1 MRTAVTTRTPAPRAY
16 TERVNLAI
24 DHVVGH
30 LGEPLRLTDVARA
43 ARLSPF
49 HFHRVFQ
56 VLVGETLAEFV
67 KRLRLERAL
76 VMMAHA
82 PRSSLTTIALTC
94 GFSSS
99 SDFSRCFKQ
108 RYGTAPSA
116 FDLKGWREA
125 RGSELQAIVP
135 EPAGRFHLGRL
146 PAAHNPDGFRVRIR
160 ELPADQLPIGPPMS
174 SARIFWLPLMLLLLA
189 PANPVS
195 AQTCFRGR
203 PLPTCTRFWIVESG
217 IGARLNRRSDG
228 FGGAGTDILASLEFG
243 VMRNRSPAT
252 ALGGTA
258 FLAAADQITGNTGVL
273 LGLKPRVR
281 RWIGRTLSVDLSPG
295 GFYVLS
301 GDANANTIG
310 LTGHGGLNFGDWAA
324 LSVQVLVGRS
334 PAQAN
339 GSTEVGF
346 YLGGKLGSY
355 PGAASGVAVP
365 LAILVFSLLGGFRD

>member
-1 MRTAVTTRTPAPRAY
+1 
-16 TERVNLAI
+16 
-24 DHVVGH
+24 
-30 LGEPLRLTDVARA
+30 
-43 ARLSPF
+43 
-49 HFHRVFQ
+49 
-56 VLVGETLAEFV
+56 
-67 KRLRLERAL
+67 
-76 VMMAHA
+76 
-82 PRSSLTTIALTC
+82 
-94 GFSSS
+94 
-99 SDFSRCFKQ
+99 
-108 RYGTAPSA
+108 
-116 FDLKGWREA
+116 
-125 RGSELQAIVP
+125 
-135 EPAGRFHLGRL
+135 
-146 PAAHNPDGFRVRIR
+146 
-160 ELPADQLPIGPPMS
+160 
-174 SARIFWLPLMLLLLA
+174 
-189 PANPVS
+189 
-195 AQTCFRGR
+195 
-203 PLPTCTRFWIVESG
+203 
-217 IGARLNRRSDG
+217 
-228 FGGAGTDILASLEFG
+228 
-243 VMRNRSPAT
+243 MRNRSPAT